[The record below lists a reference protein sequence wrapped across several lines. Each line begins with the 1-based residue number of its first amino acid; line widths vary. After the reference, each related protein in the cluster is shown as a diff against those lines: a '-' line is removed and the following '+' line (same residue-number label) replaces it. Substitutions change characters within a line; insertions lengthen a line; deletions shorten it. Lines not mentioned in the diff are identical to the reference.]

1 MLLPYLLRQGR
12 APPFLGH
19 IQKGAPPFWVRP
31 PRVCSPEALQE
42 GILHSFSGWEGTV
55 RCLDF
60 LGIPDPAL
68 HLPLGPDGGAVGASW
83 LRRSFLRGLQFPSF
97 RKTSL
102 GLLIP
107 QPLALPLS
115 GTTLGSGPSALEGDQ
130 EPASSVFS
138 GSPAPPEHPQVSYTP
153 WAFPGSVPSGNQLL
167 SPGTPRAPGLACGP
181 RKPAIFPPPLNPF
194 PLGGGFPGARGIATS
209 EWVGWAMSSLSSFS
223 SPSPGPE
230 RDKENRHRKRSH
242 SRSRS
247 RDRKRR
253 SRSRDRRNRDQR
265 SASRDRRRR
274 SKPLTRGAKEEHGGL
289 IRSPRHEKKK
299 KVRKYWDVPP
309 PGFEH
314 ITPMQYKAM
323 QAAGQIPATALLPT
337 MTPDGLAVTPTP
349 VPVVGSQMTR
359 QARRLYVGNI
369 PFGITEEAMMDF
381 FNAQMRLGGLTQAPG
396 NPVLAVQINQ
406 DKNFAFLEFRSVDE
420 TTQAMAFDGI
430 IFQGQSLKIRR
441 PHDYQPLPGMSE
453 NPSVYVPGVVSTVV
467 PDSAHKLFIG
477 GLPNYLNDDQ
487 VKELLTSFGPLK
499 AFNLVKD
506 SATGLSKGYAFCEYV
521 DINVTDQAIAGL
533 NGMQLG
539 DKKLLVQRA
548 SVGAKNATLST
559 INQTPVTLQVPGLM
573 SSQVQM
579 GGHPTEVLCLM
590 NMVLPEEL
598 LDDEEYEEIVE
609 DVRDECSKYGL
620 VKSIEIPRPVDGVEV
635 PGCGKIFVEFTSV
648 FDCQKAM
655 QGLTGR
661 KFANR
666 VVVTKYCDPDSYH
679 RRDFW

>member
-1 MLLPYLLRQGR
+1 MSDFDEFERQLTENQQGKKFREFNFVLR
-12 APPFLGH
+12 
-19 IQKGAPPFWVRP
+19 
-31 PRVCSPEALQE
+31 S
-42 GILHSFSGWEGTV
+42 
-55 RCLDF
+55 RCY
-60 LGIPDPAL
+60 G
-68 HLPLGPDGGAVGASW
+68 
-83 LRRSFLRGLQFPSF
+83 
-97 RKTSL
+97 
-102 GLLIP
+102 
-107 QPLALPLS
+107 
-115 GTTLGSGPSALEGDQ
+115 
-130 EPASSVFS
+130 
-138 GSPAPPEHPQVSYTP
+138 
-153 WAFPGSVPSGNQLL
+153 
-167 SPGTPRAPGLACGP
+167 
-181 RKPAIFPPPLNPF
+181 
-194 PLGGGFPGARGIATS
+194 
-209 EWVGWAMSSLSSFS
+209 
-223 SPSPGPE
+223 
-230 RDKENRHRKRSH
+230 

-247 RDRKRR
+247 RERKRR
-253 SRSRDRRNRDQR
+253 SRDRRGSRDRHGD
-265 SASRDRRRR
+265 SKDRRQRR
-274 SKPLTRGAKEEHGGL
+274 RWGPNH
-289 IRSPRHEKKK
+289 RSPRREQKKK
-299 KVRKYWDVPP
+299 KIKKYWDVPP

-369 PFGITEEAMMDF
+369 PFGITEESMMDF

-521 DINVTDQAIAGL
+521 DVNVSDQAIAGL

-548 SVGAKNATLST
+548 SVGSKNAMLTS

-573 SSQVQM
+573 NSSMNQM
-579 GGHPTEVLCLM
+579 GGIPTEILCLM
-590 NMVLPEEL
+590 NMVVPEEL

-609 DVRDECSKYGL
+609 DVKDECSKYGQ
-620 VKSIEIPRPVDGVEV
+620 VKSIEIPRPIDGIEV
-635 PGCGKIFVEFTSV
+635 PGTGKIFVEFMSV
-648 FDCQKAM
+648 YDSQKAM

-666 VVVTKYCDPDSYH
+666 VVVTKYCDPDAYH
-679 RRDFW
+679 SRDFW

>member
-1 MLLPYLLRQGR
+1 MSDFDEFERQ
-12 APPFLGH
+12 
-19 IQKGAPPFWVRP
+19 
-31 PRVCSPEALQE
+31 
-42 GILHSFSGWEGTV
+42 
-55 RCLDF
+55 
-60 LGIPDPAL
+60 
-68 HLPLGPDGGAVGASW
+68 
-83 LRRSFLRGLQFPSF
+83 
-97 RKTSL
+97 
-102 GLLIP
+102 
-107 QPLALPLS
+107 
-115 GTTLGSGPSALEGDQ
+115 
-130 EPASSVFS
+130 
-138 GSPAPPEHPQVSYTP
+138 
-153 WAFPGSVPSGNQLL
+153 
-167 SPGTPRAPGLACGP
+167 
-181 RKPAIFPPPLNPF
+181 LN
-194 PLGGGFPGARGIATS
+194 
-209 EWVGWAMSSLSSFS
+209 ENKQ
-223 SPSPGPE
+223 E

-247 RDRKRR
+247 RERKRR
-253 SRSRDRRNRDQR
+253 SRSRERRNRDQR
-265 SASRDRRRR
+265 SVSRDRRRR
-274 SKPLTRGAKEEHGGL
+274 RKNQELTTTATTQVCVGRSPLNLAGPL
-289 IRSPRHEKKK
+289 SRSPRHEKKK
-299 KVRKYWDVPP
+299 KIRKYWDVPP

-487 VKELLTSFGPLK
+487 
-499 AFNLVKD
+499 
-506 SATGLSKGYAFCEYV
+506 
-521 DINVTDQAIAGL
+521 AIAGL

-609 DVRDECSKYGL
+609 DVRDECSKYGV

>member
-1 MLLPYLLRQGR
+1 MSDFDEFERQ
-12 APPFLGH
+12 LNENK
-19 IQKGAPPFWVRP
+19 QDEK
-31 PRVCSPEALQE
+31 
-42 GILHSFSGWEGTV
+42 
-55 RCLDF
+55 
-60 LGIPDPAL
+60 
-68 HLPLGPDGGAVGASW
+68 
-83 LRRSFLRGLQFPSF
+83 
-97 RKTSL
+97 
-102 GLLIP
+102 
-107 QPLALPLS
+107 
-115 GTTLGSGPSALEGDQ
+115 
-130 EPASSVFS
+130 S
-138 GSPAPPEHPQVSYTP
+138 GSKSLNTSPRFQLAPPEKDDGQ
-153 WAFPGSVPSGNQLL
+153 Q
-167 SPGTPRAPGLACGP
+167 
-181 RKPAIFPPPLNPF
+181 
-194 PLGGGFPGARGIATS
+194 
-209 EWVGWAMSSLSSFS
+209 
-223 SPSPGPE
+223 

-274 SKPLTRGAKEEHGGL
+274 S
-289 IRSPRHEKKK
+289 RSPRHEKKK

-369 PFGITEEAMMDF
+369 PFGITEVKYCGAEIPRSNKKFATVVEGKEAMMDF

-453 NPSVYVPGVVSTVV
+453 NPSVYVPEKRVVSTVV

-635 PGCGKIFVEFTSV
+635 PGCGKLDELAQEAIFVEFTSV